1 MSSKNYGTKTMSIVN
16 YLALIVCFVSCEKE
30 KMVQRENH
38 LNNNLNRE
46 TLEYY
51 TKYDI

>member
-1 MSSKNYGTKTMSIVN
+1 MSIVN

-38 LNNNLNRE
+38 LNNNLFRE
-46 TLEYY
+46 TQDILEYY